1 MVAVRVLPVQDPL
14 DAEKPEQ
21 KVINISSLSSKIFP
35 PTPED
40 LPAEE
45 QAARSETDEDA
56 PAVSKDTTANSEPQ
70 SKKLKTSTEDLD
82 QDDWEAVEKPDM
94 SEEGEKVEAVELSGN
109 DDQKVEKTV
118 GGEKQKGESEAAT
131 MQPENILTKD
141 W

>member
-1 MVAVRVLPVQDPL
+1 M
-14 DAEKPEQ
+14 
-21 KVINISSLSSKIFP
+21 INISSLSSKIFP

-40 LPAEE
+40 LSADD

-94 SEEGEKVEAVELSGN
+94 SEEGEKVEAIELSGN
-109 DDQKVEKTV
+109 DSQKVEKSV
-118 GGEKQKGESEAAT
+118 GEKQKGESEAAT